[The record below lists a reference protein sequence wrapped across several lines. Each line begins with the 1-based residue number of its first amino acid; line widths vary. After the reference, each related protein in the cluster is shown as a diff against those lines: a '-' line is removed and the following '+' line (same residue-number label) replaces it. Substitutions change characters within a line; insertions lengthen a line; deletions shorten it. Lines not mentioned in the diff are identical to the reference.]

1 MSDDVEFALNVVLP
15 DDLSRQLQRLPIDGF
30 RVEAVS
36 APDEDVT
43 ARFGLTEAVTV
54 IGVVKG
60 VLDAVKVGLALL
72 RLLKERAHAKRESG
86 ASASLSTPD
95 GRRVVVITIDMQS
108 SEVENEIRQAFAPS
122 G

>member
-15 DDLSRQLQRLPIDGF
+15 DDLSDELQRLPIDGF

-36 APDEDVT
+36 APDKDVT
-43 ARFGLTEAVTV
+43 AKFGLAEAVMI

-60 VLDAVKVGLALL
+60 VVDVVKVGLELS
-72 RLLKERAHAKRESG
+72 RLLKERARKKGDSG

-95 GRRVVVITIDMQS
+95 GRRVVVITIDKQS
-108 SEVENEIRQAFAPS
+108 AEVESEIRQAFAPA